1 VVSLLTPDKLKLRFF
16 VPEPELTDIAVGQ
29 KVAIACDGCP
39 PNLTATVS
47 FIARAAE
54 FTPPV
59 IYSLTRREKLV
70 FLVEAKPDDLSQ
82 PWHPGLPV
90 DVTPLPAQGAGS

>member
-1 VVSLLTPDKLKLRFF
+1 M
-16 VPEPELTDIAVGQ
+16 A
-29 KVAIACDGCP
+29 AP
-39 PNLTATVS
+39 PNLTATIS

-90 DVTPLPAQGAGS
+90 DVRPLPAQGAGS